1 MAEFRISGLKGDTKD
16 FADAKEAGAAFYH
29 ADPKTRPYVIES
41 LPDNRARTMA
51 DTQLHGVDANGDTR
65 FVKAL
70 PEGSRESD
78 LEFRAGYHAEREKGN
93 NMESNQQ
100 KQEDSAILDKE
111 NRKQGDMASIQ
122 QMRVDT
128 ARGWTAEQAGARAK
142 IDLDYHTALDQGG
155 AKHEAQ
161 GVRSDM
167 AINAR
172 ENPAYRDALAA
183 QSPAVMQQVQ
193 QEAAEALEEQKRR
206 EALLARSGA
215 EPQGVGSGA
224 ETGAATASAPTVSR
238 DSAVD
243 LDRDNAEIA
252 RRFRT
257 VSELADEVKQSE
269 KTGQPSDRDMVQSL
283 SKETKE
289 LDAATEKAFGGKLP
303 PNWDGSIEVKGMFI
317 MKSGEDEKGNDV
329 LYGEE
334 AKAGQSGVDY
344 YELRTKG
351 ADGREVVIAAPET
364 EADAKALSERLAQIH
379 ASAMQLPKVPQVE
392 IAATEERPEPAKVAA
407 TPDATE
413 DFDKRSTTTAG
424 VKAEAAASKTDEM
437 ESELR
442 KEAASAT
449 AAALATAA
457 TGGQAPAVS
466 LAASV
471 VAGVG
476 AATTVKAIDSD
487 SDDNSFDVKRKG
499 AELERGEFI
508 MPRRIASTYTEH
520 DGKFFAKDTSRMMFH
535 DKGDTLATS
544 TTDKTAI
551 ADMVAYAKAKQW
563 ESLKLSGSQE
573 FRREAWL
580 QAESQ
585 GIKTQGFT
593 PREKDLVELK
603 TLTME
608 RATNSITPLQDRAK
622 GRAPMEQPIAAPRH
636 DLNKNQ
642 AATASAAAQNS
653 TTNIKELQK
662 DPAMERYSMEDL
674 GKIAFYRALIVERE
688 KDSPPTVRDEAV
700 AKFDKSMRDPAMVK
714 ALPDPEIKAEQ
725 HASAKK
731 EHKRDTP
738 ELSL

>member
-1 MAEFRISGLKGDTKD
+1 M
-16 FADAKEAGAAFYH
+16 ADAISTT
-29 ADPKTRPYVIES
+29 D
-41 LPDNRARTMA
+41 
-51 DTQLHGVDANGDTR
+51 
-65 FVKAL
+65 
-70 PEGSRESD
+70 
-78 LEFRAGYHAEREKGN
+78 
-93 NMESNQQ
+93 
-100 KQEDSAILDKE
+100 LDKE

-155 AKHEAQ
+155 SKHEAQ

-172 ENPAYRDALAA
+172 ENSAYRDALAA

-206 EALLARSGA
+206 EALLARPDA
-215 EPQGVGSGA
+215 TQQGVGAGA
-224 ETGAATASAPTVSR
+224 EAGGSAGAPTVSR

-257 VSELADEVKQSE
+257 VSELADEVKQHE
-269 KTGQPSDRDMVQSL
+269 KTGQPSDRDL
-283 SKETKE
+283 SQALGKETKE

-303 PNWDGSIEVKGMFI
+303 ANWDGSVEVKGMFI
-317 MKSGEDEKGNDV
+317 MSNGLDEKGGDTP
-329 LYGEE
+329 YGEE
-334 AKAGQSGVDY
+334 TRPGEQADY

-351 ADGREVVIAAPET
+351 ADGRTAIIAATET
-364 EADAKALSERLAQIH
+364 EAEAKALSERLALIH
-379 ASAMQLPKVPQVE
+379 TTSQQAEKVQHAEVVGEQKPLGQADIRAMEERLQEPRMAAK
-392 IAATEERPEPAKVAA
+392 AATIDGRVYQTLDDPHPDVVGAISASMSSSNAYKVSMQANY
-407 TPDATE
+407 PDVVE
-413 DFDKRSTTTAG
+413 DVEKRSKAAYVAPEVIVPKKGEAIATD
-424 VKAEAAASKTDEM
+424 AEAPKKDEV
-437 ESELR
+437 ESDLR

-466 LAASV
+466 LAASA

-476 AATTVKAIDSD
+476 AATTVKAMDNDSE
-487 SDDNSFDVKRKG
+487 DNSFDVRRKG
-499 AELERGEFI
+499 TELERGEFI
-508 MPRRIASTYTEH
+508 IPRRITQAYTEQ
-520 DGKFFAKDTSRMMFH
+520 DGKFYAKDTSRMMFH
-535 DKGDTLATS
+535 DQGEKLATS
-544 TTDKTAI
+544 TTDKAAI

-563 ESLKLSGSQE
+563 ESLKLTGSQE

-593 PREKDLVELK
+593 PREKDLIELK

-622 GRAPMEQPIAAPRH
+622 GRAPLEQPIAAPRH

-662 DPAMERYSMEDL
+662 DPAMERFSMEDL
-674 GKIAFYRALIVERE
+674 AKIAFYRQLIVERE

-700 AKFDKSMRDPAMVK
+700 AKFDKTMRDPAMVK
-714 ALPDPEIKAEQ
+714 ALPDPEIKAGQE
-725 HASAKK
+725 ASAKK
-731 EHKRDTP
+731 EHKRETP